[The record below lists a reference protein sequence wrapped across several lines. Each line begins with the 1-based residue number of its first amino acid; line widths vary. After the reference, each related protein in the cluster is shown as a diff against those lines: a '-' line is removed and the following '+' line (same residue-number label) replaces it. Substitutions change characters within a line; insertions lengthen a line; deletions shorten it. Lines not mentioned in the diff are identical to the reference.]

1 MQRLYC
7 IDNLHEVS
15 LLYVISYV
23 IADDCDLKCFTTLIT
38 FIRFL
43 SCMCTFKIME
53 ITKLWSLYHID
64 YIHEVSFQYGIFYFL
79 ETGGTCK
86 DFIATLLT
94 FRRLLS
100 KMGWFFYLF
109 EIITLWKGFYHI
121 GYIKISLHYVFFFWS
136 LLTSPSW
143 RVFPHW

>member
-1 MQRLYC
+1 MCSFKQLQMTVNCQGFYHSDYNNEGSPQCAVFCVRGKNYDMQRLYC

-15 LLYVISYV
+15 LLYVIFYV

-53 ITKLWSLYHID
+53 ITKLQSLYHID

-79 ETGGTCK
+79 ETSGTCK
-86 DFIATLLT
+86 DFITTLIT
-94 FRRLLS
+94 FIRFLS
-100 KMGWFFYLF
+100 KMGWFFNV
-109 EIITLWKGFYHI
+109 
-121 GYIKISLHYVFFFWS
+121 S
-136 LLTSPSW
+136 
-143 RVFPHW
+143 